1 MEAHQR
7 RKAHLRSLEDLP
19 GLEAY
24 LWHHGSPP
32 KENGSQSDRKSP
44 PSRIEAHL
52 WQFCQVWK
60 PRSLESIKPGQRP
73 DRAEA
78 GLPSVAAVS
87 REC

>member
-1 MEAHQR
+1 MEAH
-7 RKAHLRSLEDLP
+7 LCSLEDLP

-44 PSRIEAHL
+44 PLAVLPVLEAS
-52 WQFCQVWK
+52 K
-60 PRSLESIKPGQRP
+60 PRSLESIKPGRRP